1 MALQNNRKSTPL
13 ILAVMSASIFI
24 LAVLFS
30 AIPAVGFYI
39 SLALVVLGGFT
50 MLIAGMIRE
59 ASTKKGLPIPQ
70 KVTDPDMEDV
80 LA

>member
-1 MALQNNRKSTPL
+1 MASQSSRKKKPL
-13 ILAVMSASIFI
+13 ILAIMSTSIFI

-30 AIPAVGFYI
+30 AIPSIGFYV
-39 SLALVVLGGFT
+39 SLALVVVGGFT
-50 MLIAGMIRE
+50 MLVAEIIRE
-59 ASTKKGLPIPQ
+59 AAAKRELMIVQ

>member
-1 MALQNNRKSTPL
+1 MASQNNRKKTPL
-13 ILAVMSASIFI
+13 ILAVMSAAIFI

-30 AIPAVGFYI
+30 AIPSVGLYV
-39 SLALVVLGGFT
+39 SLALVVVGGFT
-50 MLIAGMIRE
+50 MLVAGIIRE
-59 ASTKKGLPIPQ
+59 AGSKREPVPAQ

>member
-1 MALQNNRKSTPL
+1 MALQNNRKRTPL

-30 AIPAVGFYI
+30 AIPSVGFYI
-39 SLALVVLGGFT
+39 SLGLVVVGGFT
-50 MLIAGMIRE
+50 MLVAGIIRE
-59 ASTKKGLPIPQ
+59 ATTKKVLPIPQ
-70 KVTDPDMEDV
+70 KVADPDMEDV